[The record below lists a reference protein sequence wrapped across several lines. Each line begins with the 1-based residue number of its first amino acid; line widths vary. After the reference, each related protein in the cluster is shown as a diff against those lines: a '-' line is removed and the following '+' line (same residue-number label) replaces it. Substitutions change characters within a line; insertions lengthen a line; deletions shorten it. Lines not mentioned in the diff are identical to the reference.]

1 MELTPEG
8 KQLVEEALTDKKL
21 ALQDLVEPS
30 RLSIDTIKRFS
41 ARNTVGRK
49 SFVTLCEIL
58 EIDWRIASGQTQI
71 ASTQNR
77 TSNLINSQN
86 PFLQRGV
93 LDKLEEIYGRDR
105 ELRQVFEF
113 LNSGTSVA
121 LVGCGGMGTSSLLRA
136 IEQTALKELPHRK
149 PVYLN
154 MREILNL
161 EDYYQTLA
169 AEIGI
174 AAETKFQF
182 QRELKQQRVL
192 LLLDEVE
199 QLRENWFDDG
209 VRNQLRAWANAGER
223 SPLRLV
229 VAAHRPLTE
238 LFEDSGMDSPF
249 ANICHE
255 LPLQPWDAATV
266 QGFIEDRLAGTGVQF
281 TEEETEE
288 IIAKSGGIPSQVMR
302 LCYECYEDY
311 RD

>member
-1 MELTPEG
+1 MKLTTEG
-8 KQLVEEALTDKKL
+8 KKQVDYALTNKAWTLEDFQAKSDF
-21 ALQDLVEPS
+21 QIS
-30 RLSIDTIKRFS
+30 TIKNFS
-41 ARNTVGRK
+41 AGKDVRK
-49 SFVTLCEIL
+49 KTFVSLCDLLGIRWE
-58 EIDWRIASGQTQI
+58 RASGQSQSFPVL
-71 ASTQNR
+71 AKCNG
-77 TSNLINSQN
+77 LNSQN
-86 PFLQRGV
+86 PFMKRGM
-93 LDKLEEIYGRDR
+93 LDTLEEIYGRDR

-136 IEQTALKELPHRK
+136 IEQKAPKKLPHRK
-149 PVYLN
+149 LVYLN
-154 MREILNL
+154 MREIL
-161 EDYYQTLA
+161 DRDSYYQTLA

-174 AAETKFQF
+174 TAEPQFQF

-192 LLLDEVE
+192 LLLDKVE
-199 QLRENWFDDG
+199 QLREHWFDDG
-209 VRNQLRAWANAGER
+209 VRNQLRAWANSGVR

-255 LPLQPWDAATV
+255 LQLQPWDAVTV

-288 IIAKSGGIPSQVMR
+288 IIAKSGGIPSQVM
-302 LCYECYEDY
+302 LFCYECYEDY